1 MGLAPTTAG
10 GSMAIGHGGC
20 SGCMRVENVVM
31 LHGFEVEVRGHSDVC
46 MWS

>member
-20 SGCMRVENVVM
+20 SMRVENVVM